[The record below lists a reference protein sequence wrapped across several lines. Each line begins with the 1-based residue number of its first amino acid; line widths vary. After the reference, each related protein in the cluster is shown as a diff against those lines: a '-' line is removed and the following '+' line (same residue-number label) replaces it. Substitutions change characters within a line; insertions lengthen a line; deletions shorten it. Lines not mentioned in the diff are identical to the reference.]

1 LYLARQWLHFDIGNK
16 KIARIWGGHIQMVIH
31 LQFKQTATLVYMIA
45 IALLGAVLLF
55 PANIFASSDTAKQ
68 ITSNQSV
75 EPNRLINE
83 SSPYLLQHATNPIDW
98 FPWGAEAFDKARRE
112 DKPVFL
118 SIGYSTCHWC
128 HVMEHE
134 SFSDPQVAE
143 LLNRSFISIKV
154 DREERPDIDQVYM
167 TVTQAITGSGGW
179 PMTIIMTPDKE
190 PFYAGTYFP
199 KEARWGRPGLMQL
212 LPQIADVWQNN
223 RQKVLSSAEEI
234 VQYVKRLNKS
244 QPGTGFDHQVL
255 DQAYQALAER
265 YDPEYGGF
273 GKSPKFPSPHQLN
286 FLLRRYH
293 HTQNK
298 QALAMVEK
306 TLIQM
311 RLGGIYDQVGFGF
324 HRYSTDAQWL
334 VPHFEKMLYDQAL
347 LIMAYTEAYQ
357 ATGKTFYADVV
368 EEIITYVL
376 RDMTA
381 AEGGFFSAEDAD
393 SEGVEGK
400 FYLWTVHEIKEI
412 LGQKDAELFI
422 KVFNVKD
429 GGNFQEAGPGTNL
442 DENILHL
449 QKPLPELANELGI
462 AENLLA
468 KSLEDSRRKLYR
480 TRKKRIHP
488 FKDDKILTDW
498 NGLMIAAL
506 AKAGNALDN
515 KKFTMAA
522 GRAAGFIMQNLTQ
535 ADGRLLKR
543 YRKGQAGLSAH
554 LNDYAFMVW
563 GLIELYQATY
573 ELNYLKDAI
582 ALNDLMLTHF
592 WDKQN
597 GGLYMTADDSEKLLI
612 RSKGI
617 YDGAI
622 PSGNSAATM
631 NLLRLA
637 AMTANKEYE
646 SRAESILTAHST
658 QVKQYP
664 AGHTQLMS
672 ALEFALNPSY
682 EVVIVGDPQKQDTM
696 SMLAALREPFIP
708 QKVVLLRT
716 EDPNDAADIADI
728 APFTRSMVTRNGL
741 ATAYV
746 CQNFACRLPT
756 TSVEQMLKNLTQ
768 DISG

>member
-1 LYLARQWLHFDIGNK
+1 MIIYNR
-16 KIARIWGGHIQMVIH
+16 
-31 LQFKQTATLVYMIA
+31 FKQTTLLVSI
-45 IALLGAVLLF
+45 IALTIFGVALLF
-55 PANIFASSDTAKQ
+55 PAVNFASSKSGNQAPPKQ
-68 ITSNQSV
+68 M
-75 EPNRLINE
+75 EKHNRLINE

-98 FPWGAEAFDKARRE
+98 FPWGTEAFDKARRE

-134 SFSDPQVAE
+134 SFSDPEIAE
-143 LLNRSFISIKV
+143 LLNRNFISIKV

-179 PMTIIMTPDKE
+179 PMTILMTPDKE

-199 KEARWGRPGLMQL
+199 KDARWGRPGLMQL

-223 RQKVLSSAEEI
+223 RQKVLSSAGEI
-234 VQYVKRLNKS
+234 VQHVKRLNKR
-244 QPGTGFDHQVL
+244 QPGDGFDRQIL
-255 DQAYQALAER
+255 GQAYQALAER

-293 HTQNK
+293 HTQNQ
-298 QALAMVEK
+298 QALAMVEN
-306 TLIQM
+306 TLIKM

-334 VPHFEKMLYDQAL
+334 VPHFEKMLYDQAM

-357 ATGKTFYADVV
+357 ATGKAFYAGVV
-368 EEIITYVL
+368 DEIITYVL

-381 AEGGFFSAEDAD
+381 SEGGFLSAEDAD

-400 FYLWTVHEIKEI
+400 FYLWTVHEITEI

-422 KVFNVKD
+422 RAYNVKD
-429 GGNFQEAGPGTNL
+429 GGNFQEAGPGTNI

-449 QKPLPELANELGI
+449 LKLLPELAKDLGI
-462 AENLLA
+462 AENRLR
-468 KSLEDSRRKLYR
+468 KSLEDSRQKLYQER
-480 TRKKRIHP
+480 EKRIHP

-506 AKAGNALDN
+506 AQAGNALGN
-515 KKFTMAA
+515 SKYTLAA
-522 GRAAGFIMQNLTQ
+522 SKAADFIGHNLTG
-535 ADGRLLKR
+535 ADGRLFKR

-573 ELNYLKDAI
+573 ELKYLKDAI
-582 ALNDLMLTHF
+582 ALNDRMLLHF

-612 RSKGI
+612 RSKEI

-622 PSGNSAATM
+622 PSGNSVATM

-637 AMTANKEYE
+637 GMTANKQYA
-646 SRAESILTAHST
+646 SSAESILTAHST

-664 AGHTQLMS
+664 AGYTQLMS

-682 EVVIVGDPQKQDTM
+682 EVVIVGDRQKQDTRA
-696 SMLAALREPFIP
+696 MLSALREPFIP
-708 QKVVLLRT
+708 QKVVLFRT
-716 EDPNDAADIADI
+716 EDPTAAADITDL

-746 CQNFACRLPT
+746 CQDFACRLPT
-756 TSVEQMLKNLTQ
+756 TSVDQMLKSLRQ
-768 DISG
+768 DIGG